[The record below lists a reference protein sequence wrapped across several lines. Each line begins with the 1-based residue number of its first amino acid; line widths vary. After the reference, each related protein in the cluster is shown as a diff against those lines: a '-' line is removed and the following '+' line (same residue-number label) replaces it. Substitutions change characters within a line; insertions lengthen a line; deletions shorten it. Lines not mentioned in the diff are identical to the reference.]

1 MDTVHPR
8 ADAQTSTRLA
18 AAAFG
23 AMLSIPFVLP
33 AGIDPIPSFEAEWL
47 AVVLGIVGLLAAG
60 AGRHWAVPGV
70 ALLPLAFAGLILIQ
84 MAAGRLALVSHG
96 WLGILYLFWA
106 AALACAGAWVRVHA
120 RRDHIVVWLAW
131 ALVASA
137 LVNAFCAGVQVAGL
151 FESGL
156 VLPMTGSRAGGNLGQ
171 PNHLAAHL
179 VLGAASAAYLAGAGQ
194 LGRAASAAV
203 TIALALGLHW
213 AGSRSGWP
221 MLAVLLAGSFAIRP
235 AVGAAAARVWRG
247 QFAGLAAAWLVLD
260 LVRMQLPGASGAAPA
275 AFRLIGDAGSL
286 VERLRIWEGALGM
299 FRESPFAGVGYG
311 RFAESFLARA
321 PGLTPPVPATMTAHA
336 HSLPLQVAAE
346 FGLIGLVVLLGCA
359 GAWFLQARRGRPV
372 PESAWAL
379 AVAGTLGV
387 HALVE
392 YPLWFAYFLG
402 PFAFALGLAEGA
414 RLEFRIAR
422 AGRMAMGGVGLAAAV
437 LLLTIALDYRVIRGF
452 AEGEVARLDA
462 ATREARVRSLSD
474 LRFQS
479 LLAGYAD
486 VGLHRGLSLT
496 PAYLPEK
503 LALSGETVRMFP
515 LPDVAFRHAMLLAMG
530 GDSTG
535 AALWWDRAVAAYP
548 SHAGGWL
555 ATGRAL
561 GLAGP
566 WAGLAATLNFG
577 DDS

>member
-47 AVVLGIVGLLAAG
+47 AVALGVVGLLASG
-60 AGRHWAVPGV
+60 GGRHWAVPGI
-70 ALLPLAFAGLILIQ
+70 ALLPLAFAGLILLH
-84 MAAGRLALVSHG
+84 MATGRLALVSHG

-106 AALACAGAWVRVHA
+106 AALACAGAWVRAHA
-120 RRDHIVVWLAW
+120 RRDRIVVWLAW
-131 ALVASA
+131 ALVSSA
-137 LVNAFCAGVQVAGL
+137 LVNVVCAGVQAAGL
-151 FESGL
+151 VESGL
-156 VLPMTGSRAGGNLGQ
+156 VLSMTGPRAGGNLGQ

-213 AGSRSGWP
+213 AGSRTGWP
-221 MLAVLLAGSFAIRP
+221 MLAVLIAGSLAIRP
-235 AVGAAAARVWRG
+235 AAARVWRRH
-247 QFAGLAAAWLVLD
+247 FAGLAAAWLVLD
-260 LVRMQLPGASGAAPA
+260 LVRLLLPGSSGTAPA
-275 AFRLIGDAGSL
+275 AVRLTGDAGSL
-286 VERLRIWEGALGM
+286 VERMRIWEGALGM

-321 PGLTPPVPATMTAHA
+321 PVLAPPVPATMTAHA

-346 FGLIGLVVLLGCA
+346 FGLIGLVVLLVCA
-359 GAWFLQARRGRPV
+359 SAWFLQARRGRPV

-379 AVAGTLGV
+379 AVAGTLAV

-392 YPLWFAYFLG
+392 YPLWYAYFLG
-402 PFAFALGLAEGA
+402 PFAFALGLAEGP

-422 AGRMAMGGVGLAAAV
+422 AGRMAMGGAGLAAAV
-437 LLLTIALDYRVIRGF
+437 LLVTVALDYRLIRGF
-452 AEGEVARLDA
+452 AEGEVVRLDA

-515 LPDVAFRHAMLLAMG
+515 LPDVTFRHAMLLAMG
-530 GDSTG
+530 GDSAG

-566 WAGLAATLNFG
+566 WTGLAATLNFG